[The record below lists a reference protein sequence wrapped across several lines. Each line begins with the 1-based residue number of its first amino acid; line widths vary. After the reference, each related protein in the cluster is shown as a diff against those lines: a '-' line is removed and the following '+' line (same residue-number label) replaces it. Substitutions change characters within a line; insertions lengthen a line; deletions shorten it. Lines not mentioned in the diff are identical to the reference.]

1 MFSKIFPK
9 IHTEGYKFIV
19 IAVFITIIFLIDR
32 LSKLYVINLYE
43 DISNQQIFLTSFLN
57 VYLIWNEGIAFGL
70 LSFAS
75 EEVYN
80 YLTFLIILINVLII
94 YILFKLNDIRK
105 YYFLI
110 ILGGSLGNLFDR
122 LIYRAVPDFIDF
134 HIGNFHWF
142 IFNPADIFIT
152 LGVICLILDEFF
164 SFSLSVLIYLKFI
177 FATWR
182 PIGLKAKGVSGIL
195 NFFKILPIGCI
206 FAFLAISISDLIL
219 TIRTP
224 IYKN

>member
-1 MFSKIFPK
+1 MKKNARDIIVVLMEKKNKIFLLNF
-9 IHTEGYKFIV
+9 FIV
-19 IAVFITIIFLIDR
+19 TIIFLIDR
-32 LSKLYVINLYE
+32 LCKLYVINLYE

-70 LSFAS
+70 LSFAN
-75 EEVYN
+75 EEIYN
-80 YLTFLIILINVLII
+80 YITLLIILINIFII
-94 YILFKLNDIRK
+94 YLLFKLNDVRK

-164 SFSLSVLIYLKFI
+164 I
-177 FATWR
+177 
-182 PIGLKAKGVSGIL
+182 
-195 NFFKILPIGCI
+195 
-206 FAFLAISISDLIL
+206 
-219 TIRTP
+219 
-224 IYKN
+224 KNKRND

>member
-1 MFSKIFPK
+1 MEKKNKIFLLNLL
-9 IHTEGYKFIV
+9 IV
-19 IAVFITIIFLIDR
+19 TTIFLIDR
-32 LSKLYVINLYE
+32 FCKIYVINLYE

-75 EEVYN
+75 EEIYN
-80 YLTFLIILINVLII
+80 YITLFITLINILII
-94 YILFKLNDIRK
+94 YILFKLTDVRK

-164 SFSLSVLIYLKFI
+164 I
-177 FATWR
+177 
-182 PIGLKAKGVSGIL
+182 
-195 NFFKILPIGCI
+195 
-206 FAFLAISISDLIL
+206 
-219 TIRTP
+219 
-224 IYKN
+224 KNERND